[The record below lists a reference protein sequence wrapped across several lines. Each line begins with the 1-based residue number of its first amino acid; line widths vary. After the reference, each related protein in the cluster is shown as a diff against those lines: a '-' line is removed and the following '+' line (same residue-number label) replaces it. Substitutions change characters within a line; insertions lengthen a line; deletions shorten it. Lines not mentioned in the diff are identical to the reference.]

1 MIMIQDTNQNSLQG
15 SLKRMKLSLII
26 LSLQLAQIASAGD
39 KARHRENDGLGRRQ
53 AKSSLQAGQVVR
65 GNRIRARL
73 GSRLLERDFEQE
85 DKREEGDVVTPGPI
99 ESSRGIR
106 KGVRKAAKKNNKN
119 TKNILNRLD
128 KAETVHVN
136 KVSGFIRCRGW
147 NKFVHHYRK
156 VNNQNKYKKGEY

>member
-1 MIMIQDTNQNSLQG
+1 MR
-15 SLKRMKLSLII
+15 RMQLSLLI

-53 AKSSLQAGQVVR
+53 AKSSQQAGQVVR
-65 GNRIRARL
+65 GSRSRL
-73 GSRLLERDFEQE
+73 RSRLLERDFEQE